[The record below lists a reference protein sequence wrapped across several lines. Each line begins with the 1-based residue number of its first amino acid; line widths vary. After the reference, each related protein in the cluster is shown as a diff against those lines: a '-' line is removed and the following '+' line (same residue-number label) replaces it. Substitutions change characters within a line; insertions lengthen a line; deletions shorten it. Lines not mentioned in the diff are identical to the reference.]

1 ALVNGLQTA
10 YSPGFL
16 RMVTYAQSQSIG
28 TIRSVEVTY
37 TRLTYHGPAREAEDG
52 GAIAELAAYPLLA
65 VIKLL
70 GPNYEDLRCRVYQ
83 PEGSSVELFAQID
96 LTYKEAIA
104 SVKVGI
110 GVSATN
116 DVEVAGTRGS
126 LYVPA
131 PWWRTQHYETRFE
144 DEQENQ
150 AFFHRFEGRGMRYEL
165 VELASR
171 INGSQKRS
179 YKMPAQD
186 SVTISEIIEN
196 VRLDGMVFG

>member
-1 ALVNGLQTA
+1 RAGTRPEYIRMALEAKVNVLTEPPIALTRAEAAELLTLAREQGLALVDGVRTA

-16 RMVTYAQSQSIG
+16 RMVAYAQSQSIG

-104 SVKVGI
+104 S
-110 GVSATN
+110 
-116 DVEVAGTRGS
+116 
-126 LYVPA
+126 
-131 PWWRTQHYETRFE
+131 
-144 DEQENQ
+144 
-150 AFFHRFEGRGMRYEL
+150 
-165 VELASR
+165 
-171 INGSQKRS
+171 
-179 YKMPAQD
+179 
-186 SVTISEIIEN
+186 
-196 VRLDGMVFG
+196 